1 VRQLG
6 SKLLAGGLSAG
17 VVLLWWP
24 MFFPTDSVTTWL
36 GRGIVWTLSFEL
48 LLVAF
53 SPFELALWSTG
64 RGERISQR
72 VEAKRALL
80 DHHSPKRRIGRRAAL
95 AFSALALPLAAIA
108 VGVCSHIPV
117 HRSAVPKVTEVTRVV
132 RVVKPVRVQ
141 RVVKIR
147 TVAQAVPV
155 ATTPTYSA
163 PSPAVAPTSKPRTTV
178 KQHRTTRKPTAHTNT
193 PKQQNTPTTGTGTS
207 APATGQTQSNLPA
220 ADQSGAAASPA
231 S

>member
-1 VRQLG
+1 
-6 SKLLAGGLSAG
+6 
-17 VVLLWWP
+17 
-24 MFFPTDSVTTWL
+24 MFFPTDSVATWL

-64 RGERISQR
+64 RGERLSRR

-95 AFSALALPLAAIA
+95 AFCALALPLALIA
-108 VGVCSHIPV
+108 AGVVSHIPV
-117 HRSAVPKVTEVTRVV
+117 RRAAAPRVTKVTRVV

-147 TVAQAVPV
+147 TVSEPVPV
-155 ATTPTYSA
+155 VSQSTYSA
-163 PSPAVAPTSKPRTTV
+163 PAAAVRTPRRKKQASAPTKHVS
-178 KQHRTTRKPTAHTNT
+178 
-193 PKQQNTPTTGTGTS
+193 TPTTPAPQAHVKAPVQQTAPTTPTGDS
-207 APATGQTQSNLPA
+207 APATQNQSTLPSV
-220 ADQSGAAASPA
+220 DQSGAAAQPTT
-231 S
+231 